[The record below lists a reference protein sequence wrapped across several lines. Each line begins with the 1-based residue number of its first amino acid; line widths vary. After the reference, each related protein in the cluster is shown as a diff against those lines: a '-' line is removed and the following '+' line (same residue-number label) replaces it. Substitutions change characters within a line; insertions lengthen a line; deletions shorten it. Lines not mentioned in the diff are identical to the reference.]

1 MTKKTSEKLTKIY
14 KPFTIISIASIL
26 TFAVNATL
34 TLFWGDESAIYE
46 FFELVF
52 GALGIGFGY
61 IGAMGVV
68 PAVVSAILI
77 VISAVFAVKEKNNK
91 NVLNLRLWLTVTL
104 LIAGGFLNFLFLD
117 GMV

>member
-1 MTKKTSEKLTKIY
+1 MIKKTSEKLRKLY
-14 KPFTIISIASIL
+14 KPFTVISIVSIL
-26 TFAVNATL
+26 TFAVNCAL
-34 TLFWGDESAIYE
+34 AYFWSFDSAIYE
-46 FFELVF
+46 LFELVF

-117 GMV
+117 GMI